1 MDKRIEELYQR
12 YLAGELTP
20 SELEDLKRQVPF
32 VSDEELWNLMCE
44 DFSSS
49 SESARMTY
57 ESQQKVL
64 RNIHEEIRKDKWH
77 SRARRLLRIASMLIL
92 IISLAAGSY
101 LWYESFTPTAPVYTY
116 VSVKAGNKSTITLP
130 DGTRVS
136 LNGNSQLRYNVVP
149 SKHREV
155 VLRKGEAYFD
165 VTKDPSC
172 PFRVKVNDMQIE
184 VLGTQ
189 FNVRY
194 HKGVIETALFT
205 GAVRLSSSAFAKD
218 YRLYPG
224 KKSIYQ
230 LASHHV
236 TICDNDGSTDARWK
250 DGYLAFNSQPLGE
263 VLKEVENWYGVT
275 IQIRN
280 HHLPKDK
287 LTGAFYHETLES
299 VLHSLS
305 MQYGFKYHI
314 NHDHVTIE

>member
-12 YLAGELTP
+12 YLSGELTP
-20 SELEDLKRQVPF
+20 SELDDLKRQVPF

-149 SKHREV
+149 KVHREV
-155 VLRKGEAYFD
+155 VLMKGEAYFD
-165 VTKDPSC
+165 VAKDASC
-172 PFRVKVNDMQIE
+172 PFRVHVNDMQIE
-184 VLGTQ
+184 VLGTT
-189 FNVRY
+189 FNVRC
-194 HKGVIETALFT
+194 HSGEIETALFS
-205 GAVRLSSSAFAKD
+205 GSVRLSAKGLRQA
-218 YRLYPG
+218 YQLLPG

-230 LASHHV
+230 PASHNIE
-236 TICDNDGSTDARWK
+236 ICDNDGASDGRWK
-250 DGYLAFNSQPLGE
+250 DGYLAFSSKPLGE
-263 VLKEVENWYGVT
+263 VLHEIENWYGVT
-275 IQIRN
+275 IQLRN
-280 HHLPKDK
+280 QHLANDL
-287 LTGAFYHETLES
+287 LTGSFYHETLES

-305 MQYGFKYHI
+305 MQYGFKYRV
-314 NHDHVTIE
+314 NRGYVVIE

>member
-12 YLAGELTP
+12 YLSGELTP

-149 SKHREV
+149 SKHRGV
-155 VLRKGEAYFD
+155 VLMKGEAYFD
-165 VTKDPSC
+165 VAKDANC
-172 PFRVKVNDMQIE
+172 PFRVHVNDMQIE
-184 VLGTQ
+184 VLGTK
-189 FNVRY
+189 FNVRCQR
-194 HKGVIETALFT
+194 GEVETALFS
-205 GAVRLSSSAFAKD
+205 GAVRLTAKGLSES
-218 YRLYPG
+218 YRLFPG
-224 KKSIYQ
+224 RKSIYQ
-230 LASHHV
+230 PSARSMQ
-236 TICDNDGSTDARWK
+236 ICDNDTDIDGRWK
-250 DGYLAFNSQPLGE
+250 DGYLAFDSEPLRE
-263 VLKEVENWYGVT
+263 VLRKIEDWYGVH
-275 IQIRN
+275 IMLNNKQIGE
-280 HHLPKDK
+280 DQ

-299 VLHSLS
+299 VLSSLS
-305 MQYGFKYHI
+305 MQYKFKYTI
-314 NHDHVTIE
+314 NHDQIEIR